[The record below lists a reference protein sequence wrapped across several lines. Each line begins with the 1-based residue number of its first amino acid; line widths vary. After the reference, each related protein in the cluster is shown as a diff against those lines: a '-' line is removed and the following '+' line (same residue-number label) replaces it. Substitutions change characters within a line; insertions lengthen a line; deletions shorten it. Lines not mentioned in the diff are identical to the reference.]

1 MATLKSRILDW
12 AGMTI
17 RCKNLIVGADRSGN
31 TGNDVD
37 TSATLK
43 GGSFSLTF
51 PTGAAVAAGT
61 GANSA
66 GVATGGVAA
75 KVLQCSVNGTTYYIG
90 LFSSN
95 S

>member
-1 MATLKSRILDW
+1 MATLKSKILDW

-17 RCKNLIVGADRSGN
+17 RCKNLIVGANKGN
-31 TGNDVD
+31 TSSDVN
-37 TSATLK
+37 TSATLQ
-43 GGSFSLTF
+43 GGSFILTF

-66 GVATGGVAA
+66 GVSTGSVCA

-90 LFSSN
+90 LNSSN
-95 S
+95 A

>member
-1 MATLKSRILDW
+1 MATLKSKILDW

-17 RCKNLIVGADRSGN
+17 RCKNLIIGADKGN
-31 TGNDVD
+31 TTNDVD
-37 TSATLK
+37 TSVTLK
-43 GGSFSLTF
+43 GGSLVLTF

-66 GVATGGVAA
+66 GVSTGSVCA
-75 KVLQCSVNGTTYYIG
+75 KVIPVTVNGTNYWIG
-90 LFSSN
+90 LNSSN

>member
-1 MATLKSRILDW
+1 MATLRSKILDW

-17 RCKNLIVGADRSGN
+17 RCKNIIVGADKSGN
-31 TGNDVD
+31 LGNDVD

-43 GGSFSLTF
+43 GGSLVMTF
-51 PTGAAVAAGT
+51 PTGAAVTAGT

-66 GVATGGVAA
+66 GVSTGSVCA
-75 KVLQCSVNGTTYYIG
+75 KVLPITVNGTNYWIG
-90 LFSSN
+90 LNSSN

>member
-43 GGSFSLTF
+43 GGSLTLTF

-61 GANSA
+61 GAGSA
-66 GVATGGVAA
+66 GNSGGAVGA
-75 KVLQCSVNGTTYYIG
+75 KVLVCAVNGTTYYIP
-90 LFSSN
+90 LCSTN
-95 S
+95 A